1 MTCKVI
7 RVGMFFDGTGNN
19 LYNDS
24 EGRSQNGLSN
34 IAKLYKL
41 YRDGETVKGQKL
53 TECQIVVKAIYI
65 EGVGTKKNKEDY
77 TTGLA
82 FGSGGAQRIRYA
94 IETLKEILKQ
104 YPQREYQRQI
114 DVFGFSRGAAMA
126 RDFINTLAN
135 EEIELNYQIKF
146 VGLFDTVGS
155 FGNPGDDYNWKP
167 IKDTHKESDLKL
179 IVNEI
184 RGKTPS
190 LENYEAY
197 NFNLAPYSAEQI
209 VHFVA
214 LDEYRENF
222 PLTDTNGAGMTY
234 AFIGAHSDVGGGYRE
249 IETETVGIPPNRNMD
264 LKSYEKQLNQQEQNN
279 LNSSIQQWT
288 CHPPI
293 TAYMGRMAAPAHCSA
308 TRIVGNALQDIA
320 LIVMHKLAFH
330 GLTKVPFR
338 DIDPLPEMSNWT
350 DELKQYYYKALNDL
364 TNLKSY
370 LNQDVAEDNGETGN
384 NREARSR
391 IHLNILSKYGH
402 NSSMVSCKELNGASP
417 LGLKNHITYSLDYL
431 PLKPRVVGENR
442 VFKRRVF
449 NNKPALAVK
458 KS

>member
-1 MTCKVI
+1 MTCKVVRI
-7 RVGMFFDGTGNN
+7 GMFFDGTGNN

-41 YRDGETVKGQKL
+41 YRDGETIKGQKL
-53 TECQIVVKAIYI
+53 TECQIVVKAIYV
-65 EGVGTKKNKEDY
+65 EGVGTKKNEKDY
-77 TTGLA
+77 TKGLA

-94 IETLKEILKQ
+94 IETLKNILKP
-104 YPQREYQRQI
+104 YPEREYQRQI

-135 EEIELNYQIKF
+135 EDKLKYQIKF

-155 FGNPGDDYNWKP
+155 FGNPGDEYNWKP
-167 IKDTHKESDLKL
+167 INDTHKESDFTL
-179 IVNEI
+179 IVNER

-190 LENYEAY
+190 LEDYEAY

-209 VHFVA
+209 VHFAA
-214 LDEYRENF
+214 LDEYRKNF

-234 AFIGAHSDVGGGYRE
+234 GFIGAHSDVGGGYRKTE
-249 IETETVGIPPNRNMD
+249 KETIGLPPDSKSD
-264 LKSYEKQLNQQEQNN
+264 LKSYEKQLNKKEQNN
-279 LNSSIQQWT
+279 PNSSVQQWV
-288 CHPPI
+288 CHDAI
-293 TAYMGRMAAPAHCSA
+293 STDMGNVIRPAHCTA
-308 TRIVGNALQDIA
+308 TRIVTNALQDIA

-338 DIDPLPEMSNWT
+338 DITFPDMSGWT

-364 TNLKSY
+364 SNLKSY
-370 LNQDVAEDNGETGN
+370 LNQDVAKDNGETGN

-402 NSSMVSCKELNGASP
+402 NSSVISHEELKGTSP
-417 LGLKNHITYSLDYL
+417 IGLINRITYAYDYL
-431 PLKPRVVGENR
+431 AFEPRKVGKNK
-442 VFKRRVF
+442 VFKRKVF
-449 NNKPALAVK
+449 NNKPALAIK